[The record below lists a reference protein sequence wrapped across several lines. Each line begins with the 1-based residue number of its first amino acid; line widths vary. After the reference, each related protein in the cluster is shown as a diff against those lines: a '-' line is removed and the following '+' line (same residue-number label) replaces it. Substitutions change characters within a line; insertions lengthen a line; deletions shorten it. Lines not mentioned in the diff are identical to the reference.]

1 MIARVQLSLIEQ
13 VNNRDVTKREKKIDP
28 NDKAVHFFK
37 TSGAKKSAEIMR
49 PSNDDVEKKQ
59 DNNIK
64 TRANPIPRSHAMVFG
79 GLGGSN

>member
-1 MIARVQLSLIEQ
+1 
-13 VNNRDVTKREKKIDP
+13 
-28 NDKAVHFFK
+28 
-37 TSGAKKSAEIMR
+37 MR
-49 PSNDDVEKKQ
+49 PSDDDVEKKQ